1 MPKSDIPIETLI
13 KQLHSEDWM
22 ARCDAAR
29 LLGQSRDPRAL
40 DALLP
45 DLNDSDWRVRRNAA
59 QALGALRDT
68 RAVGPLL
75 EAMKDRTMT
84 VRQRAIV
91 ALGRIKDLQALPA
104 LIDIFLD
111 HRHESYDANKAILKF
126 GKKALPELAK
136 AYEKTNSQKL
146 MMLLIEMK
154 YHGALGLILELLENQ
169 DPTTRIRAIQELGK
183 LEDKKAIPPLIGQ
196 LNNNEPLIQSE
207 AVRALGK
214 LRAVET
220 IPALLTLLVDH
231 DLYGPRSSVYHAV
244 TEAFQSFGSIAD
256 EINNAFPG
264 NYPPMFNMGGAPF
277 SLPEAMGLLG
287 NTPSNVL
294 KDALSRLQG
303 GQVEPVEVP
312 GLPSDIVNKMIE
324 NMQWKF
330 GVMFADA
337 KDAKQDRVT
346 RLIELLKSESPLTR
360 SAAALTLPWYGDER
374 SLEPL
379 GQLTKDRDETVS
391 IAGTWAFYTL
401 QKTIE
406 DRKQLGL

>member
-13 KQLHSEDWM
+13 EQLHSEDWIT
-22 ARCDAAR
+22 RCDAAR
-29 LLGQSRDPRAL
+29 LLGQSRDPRAV

-59 QALGALRDT
+59 QALGALRDK
-68 RAVGPLL
+68 RAAGPLIDAL
-75 EAMKDRTMT
+75 KDRTMT

-104 LIDIFLD
+104 LIDIFLE

-126 GKKALPELAK
+126 GKKALPEITT
-136 AYEKTNSQKL
+136 AYEKTHSQKL

-154 YHGALGLILELLENQ
+154 YEGALGLILKLLENQ
-169 DPTTRIRAIQELGK
+169 EPTTRIRAIQELGK
-183 LEDKKAIPPLIGQ
+183 LGDKQAIPPLIGQ

-207 AVRALGK
+207 AVRSLGK
-214 LRAVET
+214 LSAVET
-220 IPALLTLLVDH
+220 TSVLLTLLVDH
-231 DLYGPRSSVYHAV
+231 DLYGSRSSVYHAV
-244 TEAFQSFGSIAD
+244 TEAFQSFGDIAD

-264 NYPPMFNMGGAPF
+264 NYPPMFNMGGAPL
-277 SLPEAMGLLG
+277 SLPEAMGLMG

-303 GQVEPVEVP
+303 GEVEPIEVP
-312 GLPSDIVNKMIE
+312 GLSSDIINKMAE

-346 RLIELLKSESPLTR
+346 RLLELLKSEFPLTR

-374 SLEPL
+374 ALEPL
-379 GQLTKDRDETVS
+379 GQLKKDVDETVRTAAAWAFHTLHKS
-391 IAGTWAFYTL
+391 IAA
-401 QKTIE
+401 
-406 DRKQLGL
+406 RNQLGL